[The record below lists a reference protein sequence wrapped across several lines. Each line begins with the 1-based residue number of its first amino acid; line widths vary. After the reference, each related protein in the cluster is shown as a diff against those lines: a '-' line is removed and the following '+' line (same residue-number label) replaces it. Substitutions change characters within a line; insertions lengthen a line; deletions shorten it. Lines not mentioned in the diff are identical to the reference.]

1 MYVTSRQIEILSLG
15 TIVLEVLRA
24 IQVTKKNTFL
34 TNVEKKVPRIV
45 PQKVKN
51 QIEKNVKLLAPI
63 LTLSFDGLTRVL
75 NLLSTNG

>member
-34 TNVEKKVPRIV
+34 TNVEKKVPRIKLHLPRV
-45 PQKVKN
+45 IFFLLKN
-51 QIEKNVKLLAPI
+51 QKKI
-63 LTLSFDGLTRVL
+63 T
-75 NLLSTNG
+75 